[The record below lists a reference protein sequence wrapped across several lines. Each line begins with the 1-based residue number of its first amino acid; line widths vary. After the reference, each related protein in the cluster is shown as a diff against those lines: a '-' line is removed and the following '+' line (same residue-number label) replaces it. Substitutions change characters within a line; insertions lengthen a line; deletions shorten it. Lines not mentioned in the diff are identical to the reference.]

1 MTAPPPS
8 ATRRSLVPEL
18 PPDGQ
23 AAVRGGRWGN
33 FVDQVN
39 IFLPVAAL
47 APALPMLA
55 GPHSNATTAA
65 IVVMATLV
73 GRPLGAMVFGQI
85 SDRIGR
91 TRSTKVA
98 IAGTAACTFG
108 IALVPDYRVLG
119 AATIAIVIALRFIGG
134 AFLAGEYTSAIPLAM
149 EWSTPRRRGLV
160 SGRIM
165 SMAPWAQGT
174 IAFVTLALLAALGPH
189 AYGAWGWRCS
199 FAAGG
204 VASLVMLVYY
214 ARRVADAPVFTRR
227 PPEAAPS
234 AGLADVLVGRHAAAF
249 WQVFGLMSGL
259 WFATNMVVIVVTS
272 RLPGLGLS
280 ALQVALVMGV
290 ASVAQA
296 LVMART
302 GEVSTRTGRRRFFV
316 VSGLVAAVG
325 GPAVWCALFLRPATT
340 VGAGIGVVVLALAGV
355 ALLQILSVTQYGPV
369 GAYLTERF
377 PTHVRATAYGTA
389 YSLSIVVPALYP
401 FYLPALV
408 DRWGPV
414 APVAAILAVGGL
426 LVAGCGAAGPAL
438 APEDLEGAMSA

>member
-1 MTAPPPS
+1 MTVTTWAS
-8 ATRRSLVPEL
+8 RRSLVPEL

-39 IFLPVAAL
+39 IFLPVTAL
-47 APALPMLA
+47 APALPLLA
-55 GPHSNATTAA
+55 GPHSTATTAA
-65 IVVMATLV
+65 VIIMATLV

-85 SDRIGR
+85 ADRIGR
-91 TRSTKVA
+91 TRTTKVA
-98 IAGTAACTFG
+98 IAGTACCTLG

-119 AATIAIVIALRFIGG
+119 AATIALIIALRFVGG

-174 IAFVTLALLAALGPH
+174 IAFVTLALLTALGPH
-189 AYGAWGWRCS
+189 AYGVWGWRCS
-199 FAAGG
+199 FVAGG
-204 VASLVMLVYY
+204 AASLVMLAYY
-214 ARRVADAPVFTRR
+214 SRRVADAPVFTRR
-227 PPEAAPS
+227 TRAARQPS
-234 AGLADVLVGRHAAAF
+234 ELAEVVLGRHAGAF

-259 WFATNMVVIVVTS
+259 WFATNMTVIVVTS

-280 ALQVALVMGV
+280 AVQVALVMGG

-296 LVMART
+296 VVMSLT
-302 GEVSTRTGRRRFFV
+302 GGVSTRTGRRRFFV
-316 VSGLVAAVG
+316 VGGLVAAVG
-325 GPAVWCALFLRPATT
+325 GPLLWCALFLRGTSPT
-340 VGAGIGVVVLALAGV
+340 VGTGAGTVLLALVGV
-355 ALLQILSVTQYGPV
+355 ALLQVVTVTQYGPV
-369 GAYLTERF
+369 GAYLTESF
-377 PTHVRATAYGTA
+377 PTSVRATAYGTA
-389 YSLSIVVPALYP
+389 YSASIVVPALYP

-414 APVAAILAVGGL
+414 TPVVALLALGGV
-426 LVAGCGAAGPAL
+426 LVAVCGAAGPRL
-438 APEDLEGAMSA
+438 APDDLDGAMSS